1 MRVSIIA
8 IGKARVGPES
18 MLFKNYFERINA
30 WPVTLVEKELR
41 KKIDVNKVAT
51 VESELLMKAI
61 PKGAFIVV
69 LDEHGK
75 ELPSKGFAQLINELS
90 TLGHREMAFIIGGAN
105 GLSPLMRQ
113 SADYVLSLGKMTWP
127 HMLVRGLL
135 IEQIYRA
142 QQINMGHPYHRD

>member
-69 LDEHGK
+69 LDDIIVVLLTEV
-75 ELPSKGFAQLINELS
+75 
-90 TLGHREMAFIIGGAN
+90 FI
-105 GLSPLMRQ
+105 
-113 SADYVLSLGKMTWP
+113 
-127 HMLVRGLL
+127 LVV
-135 IEQIYRA
+135 
-142 QQINMGHPYHRD
+142 H